1 MPRPS
6 TELSL
11 LRIHSPR
18 NAWDGKEHISVYGW
32 VATADSRLSRY
43 AAWRSRRASPKQVQL
58 LKKMK
63 GLTEED
69 GSVVIKGKSV
79 NLDEVNAGQIASL
92 L

>member
-1 MPRPS
+1 MPSRLIEHLRPQM
-6 TELSL
+6 
-11 LRIHSPR
+11 HSR
-18 NAWDGKEHISVYGW
+18 RSAWVVIGLTSKYG
-32 VATADSRLSRY
+32 AGIMPNPRLSRY

-63 GLTEED
+63 GLTEAD
-69 GSVVIKGKSV
+69 GSVLLKGKSV